1 MIVDGIAVFRNVNLP
16 VVVGKTLIVEF
27 PVLNGSGVA
36 VDVSTGY
43 TAKVAGRLGKDD
55 ADATFEGDQTDL
67 LTLASGKITL
77 TLPVA
82 TTGALV
88 LADGPGVFEI
98 ELTKDGG
105 AGDDT
110 VTSFASG
117 TYTVALSAVHA

>member
-43 TAKVAGRLGKDD
+43 TAKVSGRLGKDD
-55 ADATFEGDQTDL
+55 TDATFEGDQTSL

-105 AGDDT
+105 AGDDI